1 MVVRVRSATVTA
13 AMGRLIEGGGERHRG
28 AKHST
33 IHKKNVR
40 RAVTRRAYRVLGQ
53 DRATIG
59 GQICLRNPAV
69 GAGAA
74 IRGEGGQSARGV
86 SRGGAGNP
94 RLRGERK
101 PTCSPLVTSFAS
113 GISSSRAVLAG
124 GAAHGACRAAC
135 EAGMSA
141 AVAPDLL
148 GFHCGPMFAA
158 GLPIRREAEVAPNF
172 SR

>member
-101 PTCSPLVTSFAS
+101 PTCSPLVTSFA
-113 GISSSRAVLAG
+113 IRYIIWKVRARCWLVERLMARAG
-124 GAAHGACRAAC
+124 GRA
-135 EAGMSA
+135 
-141 AVAPDLL
+141 
-148 GFHCGPMFAA
+148 
-158 GLPIRREAEVAPNF
+158 RRE
-172 SR
+172 